1 MATYLIIYDT
11 KKEATAYHA
20 ADKQLTDAIK
30 SISDVYWNHLDN
42 TYLIVSALSASRI
55 EDKLNKHLTNGDKIL
70 VVKVCRQHVLE
81 WLPRDGGE
89 LAERTRLTDFGSRVR
104 NP

>member
-42 TYLIVSALSASRI
+42 TYLLVSALSASRI
-55 EDKLNKHLTNGDKIL
+55 KDKLSKHLANGDKIL
-70 VVKVCRQHVLE
+70 VVKVDVGNASWSGFPE
-81 WLPRDGGE
+81 TASGWLHAR
-89 LAERTRLTDFGSRVR
+89 A
-104 NP
+104 

>member
-30 SISDVYWNHLDN
+30 TISDVYWNHLDN

-55 EDKLNKHLTNGDKIL
+55 KDKLSKHLINGDKIL
-70 VVKVCRQHVLE
+70 VVKVDVGNASWSGFPE
-81 WLPRDGGE
+81 KAASWLNAR
-89 LAERTRLTDFGSRVR
+89 A
-104 NP
+104 

>member
-30 SISDVYWNHLDN
+30 SISDVY
-42 TYLIVSALSASRI
+42 
-55 EDKLNKHLTNGDKIL
+55 
-70 VVKVCRQHVLE
+70 
-81 WLPRDGGE
+81 
-89 LAERTRLTDFGSRVR
+89 
-104 NP
+104 

>member
-42 TYLIVSALSASRI
+42 TYMIVTALSASRI
-55 EDKLNKHLTNGDKIL
+55 KDKLTKHLTNGDKIL
-70 VVKVCRQHVLE
+70 VVKVDVGNASWGGFPE
-81 WLPRDGGE
+81 TASSWLN
-89 LAERTRLTDFGSRVR
+89 VR
-104 NP
+104 A

>member
-11 KKEATAYHA
+11 KKAATAYHSH
-20 ADKQLTDAIK
+20 DKQITDAIR

-55 EDKLNKHLTNGDKIL
+55 KDKLTKHLTNDDKLL
-70 VVKVCRQHVLE
+70 VVKVDVGNASWTGFPE
-81 WLPRDGGE
+81 KAASWLH
-89 LAERTRLTDFGSRVR
+89 ART
-104 NP
+104 

>member
-30 SISDVYWNHLDN
+30 TISDVYWNHLDN

-55 EDKLNKHLTNGDKIL
+55 KDKLSKHLTNGDRIL
-70 VVKVCRQHVLE
+70 VVKVDVGNTSWGGFPE
-81 WLPRDGGE
+81 TAASWLNAR
-89 LAERTRLTDFGSRVR
+89 A
-104 NP
+104 

>member
-20 ADKQLTDAIK
+20 ADKLLTDSIK

-55 EDKLNKHLTNGDKIL
+55 KEKLSKHLLNGDKLL
-70 VVKVCRQHVLE
+70 VVKVDVGNAS
-81 WLPRDGGE
+81 WLGFPEKAASWLNAR
-89 LAERTRLTDFGSRVR
+89 A
-104 NP
+104 

>member
-20 ADKQLTDAIK
+20 ADKLLTDAIK

-55 EDKLNKHLTNGDKIL
+55 KDKLSKHLGNEDKIL
-70 VVKVCRQHVLE
+70 VVKVDVGNASWSGFPE
-81 WLPRDGGE
+81 KAASWLNAR
-89 LAERTRLTDFGSRVR
+89 A
-104 NP
+104 

>member
-20 ADKQLTDAIK
+20 HDKQITDAIK

-55 EDKLNKHLTNGDKIL
+55 KDKLSKHLTNGDKIL
-70 VVKVCRQHVLE
+70 VVKVDVGNGSWSGFPE
-81 WLPRDGGE
+81 TAASWLNAR
-89 LAERTRLTDFGSRVR
+89 A
-104 NP
+104 

>member
-20 ADKQLTDAIK
+20 HDKQITDAIK

-55 EDKLNKHLTNGDKIL
+55 KDKLSKHLTNEDKVL
-70 VVKVCRQHVLE
+70 VVKVDAGNAAWSGFPE
-81 WLPRDGGE
+81 KASNWLHAR
-89 LAERTRLTDFGSRVR
+89 A
-104 NP
+104 

>member
-20 ADKQLTDAIK
+20 HDKRITDAIK

-42 TYLIVSALSASRI
+42 TYLIVTALSASRI
-55 EDKLNKHLTNGDKIL
+55 KDKLAAHVLNGDKLL
-70 VVKVCRQHVLE
+70 VVKVE
-81 WLPRDGGE
+81 PGSGSWTGFGDKATSWLS
-89 LAERTRLTDFGSRVR
+89 TRA
-104 NP
+104 